1 MALAVN
7 EKLLENSIV
16 SLRLNYLLVTR
27 QFERDVFIYC
37 NAWFRECELAELAI
51 NKFYAN
57 TNLVK
62 FNI

>member
-1 MALAVN
+1 MVLVVN

-27 QFERDVFIYC
+27 QFERDVFIYF

-51 NKFYAN
+51 NEFYAS
-57 TNLVK
+57 
-62 FNI
+62 

>member
-1 MALAVN
+1 MALVVN

-27 QFERDVFIYC
+27 QFERDVFIYF
-37 NAWFRECELAELAI
+37 NAWFRECELTELAI
-51 NKFYAN
+51 NEFYAN